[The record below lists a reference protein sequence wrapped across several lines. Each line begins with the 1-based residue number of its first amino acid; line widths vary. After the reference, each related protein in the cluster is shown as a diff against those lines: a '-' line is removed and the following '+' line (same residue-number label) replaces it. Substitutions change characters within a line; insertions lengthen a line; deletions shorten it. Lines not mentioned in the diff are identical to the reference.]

1 MLSKHRFF
9 YFSLHEFNLPIQVLL
24 HFQSL
29 PPLQSFIL
37 RIVLMVLAI
46 LLYSN
51 HPVAQTHLKLLNF
64 VLLLAVFKSFSLL
77 RNSGHIHKYYALSR
91 GLCIFF
97 WTTQFLI
104 LSFRIH
110 NRLPVPI
117 LIPGISEKILL
128 SVMWRILRPSTSFSV
143 TWIKY
148 AIYKVHL
155 KYICK
160 TNYSFCAT
168 PTKALH
174 TFVHLLSDEFSA
186 IGILSQ

>member
-1 MLSKHRFF
+1 MSSKLCYQKLNTWNILKITHDALSKYRFF

-77 RNSGHIHKYYALSR
+77 RNSGHIHKYYTLSG
-91 GLCIFF
+91 GLCIFVF
-97 WTTQFLI
+97 EQHTV
-104 LSFRIH
+104 SFYQ
-110 NRLPVPI
+110 
-117 LIPGISEKILL
+117 SEHI
-128 SVMWRILRPSTSFSV
+128 ID
-143 TWIKY
+143 Y
-148 AIYKVHL
+148 
-155 KYICK
+155 
-160 TNYSFCAT
+160 
-168 PTKALH
+168 
-174 TFVHLLSDEFSA
+174 
-186 IGILSQ
+186 LSQF